1 VDIRDVARRAKVSTA
16 TVSRT
21 VNQVATV
28 DAQLAKRVWKA
39 IEELGY
45 YPNRQARAL
54 VSGRSRVFGLIVSE
68 ITNPFFPEIVQTF
81 ETLAV
86 EQHYEILLTS
96 TIHDPK
102 RMELAVRRMI
112 EGRVDGVAI
121 LTFGM
126 EEDLLEHLRFRNLP
140 LVFVDIGPK
149 APRVSNIRVDY
160 ADGIRQAVQH
170 LAALRHQ
177 RIGFIAGPLRLRS
190 AMARKDA
197 FQASMKEIGL
207 PVKPDFLVEGDHR
220 LEGGK
225 RALKKLAELRERP
238 TAVLCSNDMTAIG
251 VMREAFELNIK
262 VPQDLSVIGFDD
274 IRMAEFLTPPLTTV
288 QMSQSELAR
297 LAFEALLKEVKRETP
312 IPEGSEY
319 VLKTHLVLRN
329 STTFPSSH
337 TATGRRTTAKSVR
350 TQAER
355 WDQID
360 SATHRLQAN
369 DFLLDPPVASAD
381 VRIAAQLFT
390 TADGRADE
398 SAADQFARLPPS
410 LVAREEGVQMRDSS
424 QRAVRDFFRLGWR
437 KLPRRTLTSTAER
450 IASWKSGG
458 QDPANIF
465 NCRQGDIVVNSWKRF
480 ANIKRLAMAIEVAMV
495 VRGEDGICLEFSGE
509 QAAGQ
514 GYASENA
521 DVSNADPLLW

>member
-45 YPNRQARAL
+45 YPNRSARAL

-96 TIHDPK
+96 TIHDSK

-126 EEDLLEHLRFRNLP
+126 EDYLLEHLRFRNLP

-170 LAALRHQ
+170 LAALRHE
-177 RIGFIAGPLRLRS
+177 RIGFITGPLRLRS
-190 AMARKDA
+190 ALARKDA
-197 FQASMKEIGL
+197 FEASMREIGL
-207 PVKPDFLVEGDHR
+207 QATPEFIVEGNHR

-225 RALKKLAELRERP
+225 SALKKLAALRDRP
-238 TAVLCSNDMTAIG
+238 TALLCSNDMTAIG
-251 VMREAFELNIK
+251 VMREAFELGIK

-312 IPEGSEY
+312 SPEGTEY
-319 VLKTHLVLRN
+319 VLKTRLVLRS
-329 STTFPSSH
+329 STTFSPTHLQSKPRSNSK
-337 TATGRRTTAKSVR
+337 RPAKTR
-350 TQAER
+350 
-355 WDQID
+355 
-360 SATHRLQAN
+360 
-369 DFLLDPPVASAD
+369 
-381 VRIAAQLFT
+381 
-390 TADGRADE
+390 TAD
-398 SAADQFARLPPS
+398 
-410 LVAREEGVQMRDSS
+410 
-424 QRAVRDFFRLGWR
+424 
-437 KLPRRTLTSTAER
+437 
-450 IASWKSGG
+450 
-458 QDPANIF
+458 
-465 NCRQGDIVVNSWKRF
+465 
-480 ANIKRLAMAIEVAMV
+480 
-495 VRGEDGICLEFSGE
+495 
-509 QAAGQ
+509 
-514 GYASENA
+514 
-521 DVSNADPLLW
+521 